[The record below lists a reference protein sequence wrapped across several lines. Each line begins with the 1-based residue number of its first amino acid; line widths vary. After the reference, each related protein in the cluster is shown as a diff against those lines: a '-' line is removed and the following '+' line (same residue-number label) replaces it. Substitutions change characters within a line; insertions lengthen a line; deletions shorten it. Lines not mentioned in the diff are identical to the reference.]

1 MARTGGEK
9 TKASILAAAARLFGA
24 NGFSETSVDDVA
36 KAAGVNKALI
46 YYYFRNKEE
55 LALTLFRSM
64 HNGIRAEID
73 NGARKGETPLAATV
87 GSQLEILEKK
97 KDIITLLLT
106 ESLHKGPASD
116 FLFETC
122 EAMAA
127 REPGGK
133 GGASPRARNKRLTR
147 EFYTGML
154 PYMMFLILKDKWCA
168 YFKCTPE
175 QAKADFVAV
184 FLAAHIGKAGA
195 GK

>member
-36 KAAGVNKALI
+36 KAAKVNKALI
-46 YYYFRNKEE
+46 YYYFKNKEE
-55 LALTLFRSM
+55 LAVTLFRSVR
-64 HNGIRAEID
+64 NGMSADAEG
-73 NGARKGETPLAATV
+73 GAQQSDAPLADVV
-87 GSQLEILEKK
+87 GSQIDLLEKK
-97 KDIITLLLT
+97 KDIIALLLT

-127 REPGGK
+127 KWLKGK
-133 GGASPRARNKRLTR
+133 SGASPKARNKRLTR

-175 QAKADFVAV
+175 QVKADFVEV
-184 FLAAHIGKAGA
+184 FLASHIEKDGTGK
-195 GK
+195 